1 MGTGERNDAGRD
13 GLEGAAEAGLREVA
27 ALVRRFQSGD
37 YQCADASAPGGAAGE
52 LVGELKALGS
62 VLAGERKTRD
72 ERLGA
77 LARVVVQLATLDF
90 TARASVGDKPDA
102 IDGLA
107 VGLNMLR
114 EELQRS
120 TVSKAYLNSIFDSM
134 SDALVVTG
142 PDGVIRTVN
151 QAAADLLGH
160 PTAELVGRR
169 LGELF
174 DDEIGEGE
182 LTELRGRETRCLTK
196 SGGAVEVSLS
206 SSNLRDGT
214 QVDGIVCVLRD
225 ITERKRAEEERRRL
239 EEALKVQHELI
250 RRMSTPLI
258 PISDDI
264 VVMPIVG
271 AVDAERADQVLES
284 LLVGIA
290 ASQPRVAILDITA
303 VAVVDAQVAST
314 LLRAAGAARLLGVEV
329 VLTGVRAEV
338 ARTLVELDFDLTE
351 LVTCSTLQRGI
362 ALSMRRHRSARR
374 P

>member
-13 GLEGAAEAGLREVA
+13 GPEGAAEVGLREVA
-27 ALVRRFQSGD
+27 ELVRRFQSGD
-37 YQCADASAPGGAAGE
+37 YQCAEASSLDGAAGE
-52 LVGELKALGS
+52 IVGELKALGAS
-62 VLAGERKTRD
+62 LAGERKTR
-72 ERLGA
+72 EARLEA
-77 LARVVVQLATLDF
+77 LARVVLQLATLDF
-90 TARASVGDKPDA
+90 AARAAVGDKHDA

-134 SDALVVTG
+134 ADALVVTG

-151 QAAADLLGH
+151 RATTDLLGYG
-160 PTAELVGRR
+160 AQELVGRR
-169 LGELF
+169 LDELF
-174 DDEIGEGE
+174 DDDIGEGE
-182 LTELRGRETRCLTK
+182 LSELRGRETRCLTR

-214 QVDGIVCVLRD
+214 QVDGVVCVLRD

-239 EEALKVQHELI
+239 EEALKAQHELI

-271 AVDAERADQVLES
+271 AVDDERADQVLES

-362 ALSMRRHRSARR
+362 ALSMRRDRGTRR

>member
-1 MGTGERNDAGRD
+1 MGTDEPNDARPEGPGGPAEV
-13 GLEGAAEAGLREVA
+13 GLHEVV
-27 ALVRRFQSGD
+27 ALVRRFQAGD
-37 YQCADASAPGGAAGE
+37 YQCPDASSLDGAAGE
-52 LVGELKALGS
+52 VVRELEALGAK
-62 VLAGERKTRD
+62 LANERSTRD
-72 ERLGA
+72 ERMA
-77 LARVVVQLATLDF
+77 SLARVVVQLATLNF
-90 TARASVGDKPDA
+90 AARAEVGHKFDA

-134 SDALVVTG
+134 ADALVVTG
-142 PDGVIRTVN
+142 ADGVVRTVN
-151 QAAADLLGH
+151 EATAALLGYGIE
-160 PTAELVGRR
+160 ELVGRR
-169 LGELF
+169 LDELL
-174 DDEIGEGE
+174 DDEIGAGD
-182 LTELRGRETRCLTK
+182 LAELRNRETRCLTK
-196 SGGAVEVSLS
+196 DGGAVEVAVS
-206 SSNLRDGT
+206 SSRLRDGK

-239 EEALKVQHELI
+239 EEALKAQHELI

-264 VVMPIVG
+264 VVMPLVG

-303 VAVVDAQVAST
+303 VAVVDAHVATT
-314 LLRAAGAARLLGVEV
+314 LLRAANAARLLGVEV

-338 ARTLVELDFDLTE
+338 ARTLLELDVDLTE

-362 ALSMRRHRSARR
+362 ALSMRRDRR
-374 P
+374 MQRP